1 MLNQLN
7 AVKGLVVWSVVRD
20 SFSLRESLP
29 KSSMEISGIF
39 DQQVVGFELG
49 CPSNIIQKDALN
61 RLHDLKARHD
71 DFFKNWKLY
80 SDTKLQSTH
89 GSPAN

>member
-1 MLNQLN
+1 MPYNLNLMSNPLN
-7 AVKGLVVWSVVRD
+7 AVKGLVVWRLVRD

-29 KSSMEISGIF
+29 RSSMEISGIF

-61 RLHDLKARHD
+61 TLA
-71 DFFKNWKLY
+71 
-80 SDTKLQSTH
+80 T
-89 GSPAN
+89 

>member
-1 MLNQLN
+1 M
-7 AVKGLVVWSVVRD
+7 ACPIIKSDVKPIEFVVWRLVRD

-29 KSSMEISGIF
+29 RSSMEISGIF

-61 RLHDLKARHD
+61 TLA
-71 DFFKNWKLY
+71 
-80 SDTKLQSTH
+80 T
-89 GSPAN
+89 